1 MGHEGFRANE
11 INFLQEQNNQIL
23 EALERVEAERDQANE
38 DIRACEDRESR
49 LNSEVQNVKEK
60 IDVLNKRLQDDK
72 AETTAKD
79 EHVRVLSEQN
89 KQMLSMLE
97 TEETKGKDLAAKIRD
112 LEAKNRKLQ
121 VVADEFDAAKADI
134 EKQVAE
140 AKAKAAE
147 IVSSV
152 KGVRNLNETLR
163 ANIQNTE
170 AKTRVEIEALGQALQ
185 VVDQKNLEYLTR
197 ISKQETREQQLKAET
212 ATLNEE
218 VEQVRIDIDALRKK
232 LEGDDEGRTTFERAR
247 SQLEMQIEALEVQAD
262 TLKKALSTAE
272 RANEQLQEENR
283 TTSDRCRETADKVY
297 ALMDSLRLNQVELKK
312 QEAENSMRDKKIVSL
327 ERQTQNLQAKI
338 SMETDARVLA
348 EQERKE
354 AEQDSMVLKKK
365 NKRIEE
371 NVTHS
376 QQAQEK
382 AEKEI
387 GDVNERVAQLQT
399 QNAYLASRID
409 GQEEEKN
416 GVKSEIKKMTDRAN
430 QMSAENMRLR
440 TEIEQFEEEVV
451 TAEAEKQSHHTELS
465 FIKREDVLD
474 DAGRQRPVLIQS
486 TESDLL
492 EKLQVNEFLYEAQQA
507 RNPIPPMVEKIAQ
520 LLAMLHEG
528 QQRADMYL
536 GDLSKSNG
544 LVSALRQRNMA
555 LFSRTQMFE
564 SFKTRAL
571 LRYVMNLVEG
581 DLMADMHLDSLS
593 FGQRELNE
601 MQQLLQRYDATDK
614 VFIISLTDNGLD
626 DDVVNTLL
634 QLVFNLP
641 YLRKL
646 DLRRNCISPDGAKK
660 ISDQLKTMEG
670 ITSVIPEAN
679 GAINV
684 HSGNQVRIRIDLS
697 EQLAKD
703 QVAQAIDFSVN
714 EALSHQ
720 DADPFLGTDGG
731 QSNHPWAATQGGAGG
746 AAGRQAGVLSAGQA
760 QGQQAGQPGQ
770 PPQRSPQTAI
780 PESSTMDLPKGGR
793 REAGSPGATM
803 PPAPVHGGPP
813 VGLGGPGNVAALNKK
828 NSRSKD
834 RLPDPKKRQARRA
847 KAAPPGALDYDPTPN
862 QRVLD
867 KWQSGSTAALPLA
880 ATQRPSSG
888 SRRSGSHRSDS
899 RKSDCSDRDMYAA
912 QANPDRRRMASME
925 RSMPAL
931 RAGGPSRRP
940 PLAGGRP

>member
-23 EALERVEAERDQANE
+23 EALERAEQERTDALEKIEACKEKDAE
-38 DIRACEDRESR
+38 
-49 LNSEVQNVKEK
+49 LNSELQTMKDK
-60 IDVLNKRLQDDK
+60 IDVLGKRLQDDK
-72 AETTAKD
+72 AETIAKD
-79 EHVRVLSEQN
+79 GHVKVLSEQN
-89 KQMLSMLE
+89 KQMLEMLE
-97 TEETKGKDLAAKIRD
+97 TEETKSKDYAEKIRD

-121 VVADEFDAAKADI
+121 VVADAFDTAKAEI

-140 AKAKAAE
+140 AKTKCAE
-147 IVSSV
+147 IVANV
-152 KGVRNLNETLR
+152 KGVRGLNETLR

-185 VVDQKNLEYLTR
+185 VVDQKNLEYMTR

-212 ATLNEE
+212 ADLNEE
-218 VEQVRIDIDALRKK
+218 VEKVRIEIDNLRKQ
-232 LEGDDEGRTTFERAR
+232 LEGDDEGRIHFERSR
-247 SQLEMQIEALEVQAD
+247 SQMEKQIEALEVQAD

-297 ALMDSLRLNQVELKK
+297 ALMDSLRLNQVELRK
-312 QEAENSMRDKKIVSL
+312 QEAENTARDKKITSL

-365 NKRIEE
+365 NKKIEE
-371 NVTHS
+371 SVTQA

-382 AEKEI
+382 AEREI
-387 GDVNERVAQLQT
+387 ADMGDRVAHLQT
-399 QNAYLASRID
+399 NNAYLASRID

-416 GVKSEIKKMTDRAN
+416 SLKSEIKKIQDRAN
-430 QMSAENMRLR
+430 MMASDNTRLR
-440 TEIEQFEEEVV
+440 NEIEKFEEEVA
-451 TAEAEKQSHHTELS
+451 TADSDKQQHQTELAY
-465 FIKREDVLD
+465 IKREDVLD
-474 DAGRQRPVLIQS
+474 EGGRQRPVLIQS

-571 LRYVMNLVEG
+571 LRYVMNLIEG
-581 DLMADMHLDSLS
+581 DLMGDMHLDSLS
-593 FGQRELNE
+593 FGQREMNE
-601 MQQLLQRYDATDK
+601 MMHLLQNYDATDK
-614 VFIISLTDNGLD
+614 VFVISLTDNGLD
-626 DDVVNTLL
+626 DGCLNLLL
-634 QLVFNLP
+634 QLAFGLP

-646 DLRRNCISPDGAKK
+646 DLRRNCISEDGKRK
-660 ISDQLKTMEG
+660 IIEQLKTMEG
-670 ITSVIPEAN
+670 ITSVIPDAK
-679 GAINV
+679 GALNV
-684 HSGNQVRIRIDLS
+684 HSGNQVRIRIDMG
-697 EQLAKD
+697 EQIGKD
-703 QVAQAIDFSVN
+703 QVAKEVDFSVQN
-714 EALSHQ
+714 ELSHQ
-720 DADPFLGTDGG
+720 DADPFLSSDGG
-731 QSNHPWAATQGGAGG
+731 QANFPFGPEKGNK
-746 AAGRQAGVLSAGQA
+746 
-760 QGQQAGQPGQ
+760 QQAAVGAPPAQQ
-770 PPQRSPQTAI
+770 PPQRSPQQTI
-780 PESSTMDLPKGGR
+780 PESSTQDIPKTG
-793 REAGSPGATM
+793 GSPNSTM
-803 PPAPVHGGPP
+803 PMAPVPGGPP

-847 KAAPPGALDYDPTPN
+847 KAAPPGALDYEPMPA

-867 KWQSGSTAALPLA
+867 KWQSGASALPP
-880 ATQRPSSG
+880 ATAQRPSSA

-899 RKSDCSDRDMYAA
+899 RKSDSDRDPYSAA
-912 QANPDRRRMASME
+912 AGSSVDRRRMASMD
-925 RSMPAL
+925 RSCSMPTL
-931 RAGGPSRRP
+931 RAGGGPSRRP
-940 PLAGGRP
+940 PLAHGRI